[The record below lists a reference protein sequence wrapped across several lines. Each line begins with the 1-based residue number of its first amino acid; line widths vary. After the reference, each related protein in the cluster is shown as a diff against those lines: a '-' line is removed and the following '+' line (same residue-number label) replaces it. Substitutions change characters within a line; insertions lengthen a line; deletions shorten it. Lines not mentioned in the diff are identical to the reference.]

1 MLERPLPKTSSIN
14 TNTNGN
20 LLSLASRRKP
30 HTSLK
35 GLSTTFSVITE
46 RFDNEEKRISYGNI
60 PSALSCLLCLDLLV
74 RKGHLRNPTTQ
85 PLNPTTLFQDNLEFS
100 GSSQDHQAL
109 KKSLTATGLGRHG
122 SSQDL
127 LKTERV
133 GFEPTRVLP
142 LHDFESCAFNRAL
155 PPLQALQAPFH
166 FSRQPSHTLST
177 QPIGD
182 EDHCDAVVE
191 IEFQSGRSTCGPAGQ
206 RSQDSIHR
214 SADAALA

>member
-1 MLERPLPKTSSIN
+1 MFERPLPKTSSIN

-20 LLSLASRRKP
+20 LLSLTSRRKP
-30 HTSLK
+30 HKSLK

-74 RKGHLRNPTTQ
+74 RKGHLRNPTT
-85 PLNPTTLFQDNLEFS
+85 LFQDNLVFS

-109 KKSLTATGLGRHG
+109 KKSLTPTGLGRHG

-155 PPLQALQAPFH
+155 PPLQALEAQFH
-166 FSRQPSHTLST
+166 FSRQPSHILST
-177 QPIGD
+177 QPD
-182 EDHCDAVVE
+182 C
-191 IEFQSGRSTCGPAGQ
+191 GR
-206 RSQDSIHR
+206 RSLRR
-214 SADAALA
+214 SR